1 MRVRWSFC
9 LDGGNC
15 RTDAKHTDNC
25 RYNYIARLNGG
36 TSNETVHAIAYFDI
50 SIRKACAKLFGIVFI
65 TYTDKLWLKFPCL
78 FLYKERFLPQESATT
93 CISPCS
99 LITSSVCV
107 PIEPVEPSID
117 IFS

>member
-36 TSNETVHAIAYFDI
+36 TSNETVHAITYFDI
-50 SIRKACAKLFGIVFI
+50 SIRKACAKLLASFSSLTLTNCGLNSLACFSIR
-65 TYTDKLWLKFPCL
+65 
-78 FLYKERFLPQESATT
+78 ERFLPQESATT